1 MEEKKMNFKPVIGFI
16 AVTILAIVNI
26 IFGFV
31 FLKENWLAASFA
43 FLVAIVMM
51 LMLFRLAKE
60 KR

>member
-1 MEEKKMNFKPVIGFI
+1 MNFKPIIGFI
-16 AVTILAIVNI
+16 FVTVLAIVNI
-26 IFGFV
+26 VFGFV

-51 LMLFRLAKE
+51 LMLYRLAKE

>member
-1 MEEKKMNFKPVIGFI
+1 MEEKKLNFKPIIGFI
-16 AVTILAIVNI
+16 FVTVLAIINI
-26 IFGFV
+26 VFGIV

-51 LMLFRLAKE
+51 LMLYRLAKE